1 MFGIVAMVLGEIFR
15 FKEDRKEYVYNTK
28 ERRNPNKYG
37 TYYDYKGRERDVKTN
52 QPVYTQRSKNNDLI
66 QKDKH
71 GNIIR
76 NISEEKRTKEFQE
89 KLKDSNRKNTV
100 YIWNDNDS
108 HRNDP
113 NENHRGYWHIDYETK
128 DVYVV
133 RTVKEFTRG
142 QKNDKSLM
150 CFMDI
155 NTGKIARI
163 TDLQREIYDKH
174 KKNGW
179 DYMTDSEIDDFIRRV
194 NSDDGCFLITHDNLY
209 YCDRGI

>member
-1 MFGIVAMVLGEIFR
+1 MFGIFAMILGEIFR
-15 FKEDRKEYVYNTK
+15 FKEDRKEYVYNKK
-28 ERRNPNKYG
+28 ERSNPNQYG

-52 QPVYTQRSKNNDLI
+52 QPIYTQRAKNQDLI

-76 NISEEKRTKEFQE
+76 NISEEKRSIEFQ
-89 KLKDSNRKNTV
+89 KNLIDPVRKNTV
-100 YIWNDNDS
+100 YIWNENDS

-113 NENHRGYWHIDYETK
+113 NENRRGYWHVDYDTR

-142 QKNDKSLM
+142 RQNDKTLS

-155 NTGKIARI
+155 NTGKIVRI
-163 TDLQREIYDKH
+163 TDAQKNIYERWRERGEKC
-174 KKNGW
+174 
-179 DYMTDSEIDDFIRRV
+179 MSDSEIKEFIDRV
-194 NSDDGCFLITHDNLY
+194 NNNDGCFLITHDNVY